1 MRKILPILLSL
12 ACCSVLPAK
21 SLEDCSLILWPK
33 YDWIG
38 SNIETVADQKLQE
51 GDYIVYPGALGLK
64 GWFCSDEYQIN
75 KKRVLLELDHATAGS
90 HFYYT
95 FEKLQNSIGG
105 VMVTEFDPEVR
116 SSLQKSNR
124 RRFHEYLTENGQNL
138 SYCVDKK
145 TVDRP
150 ANLVFLGG
158 QCDQLIIYFDRALLS
173 DPKKT
178 VAFFKES
185 CSHARARSNKKDLK
199 IIAGIELKLEGNE
212 MDQIL
217 DLFEQVSAEIDGI
230 FVVLEGSAS
239 QRSTAVR
246 LMNRLRG

>member
-1 MRKILPILLSL
+1 MRKILPILLSI
-12 ACCSVLPAK
+12 ACCIALPAK

-38 SNIETVADQKLQE
+38 SNLEAVADQKLKD

-64 GWFCSDEYQIN
+64 GWFRSDEYQI
-75 KKRVLLELDHATAGS
+75 KKERVLLELDHATAGS
-90 HFYYT
+90 GFYT
-95 FEKLQNSIGG
+95 TLEKHQDSIGG
-105 VMVTEFDPEVR
+105 IMVTEFDPEVR
-116 SSLQKSNR
+116 FSLQKSNR
-124 RRFHEYLTENGQNL
+124 RRFHEYLAENGQSL

-150 ANLVFLGG
+150 ANLDFLGG
-158 QCDQLIIYFDRALLS
+158 QCDQLIIYFDRALLLE
-173 DPKKT
+173 PEKT

-185 CSHARARSNKKDLK
+185 CSRARANQKDVK
-199 IIAGIELKLEGNE
+199 ILAGIELKFEENE
-212 MDQIL
+212 VDQIL
-217 DLFEQVSAEIDGI
+217 DLFEQVSAQIDGI

-246 LMNRLRG
+246 LMSRLRG